1 MARDE
6 NWTDNKRPD
15 SSPRLTYSET
25 LRFGSRYPRGG
36 PRDIRDT
43 PPRGPERPR
52 SPAFRDRSPRGRERG
67 SYYAGDR
74 SPQHRARS
82 PYRGYRSGSR
92 SPPRVR
98 RRWNEDDRDGRPRR
112 PAPAP
117 YDVPP
122 PRDVRRP
129 RPLPYDV
136 PENDGH
142 VSRDRRG
149 PRDFP
154 REGRRDFRDFRNS
167 RDFRDFRDGRDD
179 RDSRDARDSRGGRD
193 FREGRE
199 GPREVVRR
207 PIGLPPAPPRPQRS
221 LPVRV
226 RPGPRP
232 GTLARRNRSRPAP
245 LAERVF
251 VGCSPLEEYDVSVKL
266 GQGTFG
272 EVKQA
277 IQRPTGRIVALK
289 KVTIYDVKDGLPIT
303 ALREIKLLKLLN
315 HPSIISVVDM
325 AYRPS
330 SERGKLGEVFMVE
343 PYMDHDLNGLLE
355 NPNIQLP
362 MTQIKLYM
370 RELLEGTLFMH
381 QNNILHRD
389 MKAANLLI
397 DNHGQLQI
405 ADFGLARPYYDP
417 GLAWSTNGWK
427 GGVVNY
433 TDMVVT
439 RWYRPP
445 ELLAGQRNYGPPIDM
460 WGVGCILAEMVIGRP
475 IFKGASEINQLELI
489 SQLCGSPNEDNF
501 PGWSSLPGVRN
512 CGPNGR
518 PEGGPNARGQL
529 DFGRFPRVVRK
540 HFTSVVDVGPQ
551 CADLIDRLLTLDP
564 TKRITAA
571 EALEHEWFWTKPY
584 PADPATVPKYL
595 PSKEID
601 RNRHRAQASVVAPTA
616 IPAAVPPGVIP
627 PPGIVP
633 PRPTVPP
640 FGAPMPMPVAPMAR
654 PPGPPPPI
662 INSSGSAYP
671 PKPRLSAAGAQGGWN
686 KPAGNPHG
694 GASWR

>member
-1 MARDE
+1 
-6 NWTDNKRPD
+6 
-15 SSPRLTYSET
+15 
-25 LRFGSRYPRGG
+25 
-36 PRDIRDT
+36 
-43 PPRGPERPR
+43 
-52 SPAFRDRSPRGRERG
+52 
-67 SYYAGDR
+67 
-74 SPQHRARS
+74 
-82 PYRGYRSGSR
+82 
-92 SPPRVR
+92 
-98 RRWNEDDRDGRPRR
+98 
-112 PAPAP
+112 
-117 YDVPP
+117 
-122 PRDVRRP
+122 
-129 RPLPYDV
+129 
-136 PENDGH
+136 
-142 VSRDRRG
+142 
-149 PRDFP
+149 
-154 REGRRDFRDFRNS
+154 
-167 RDFRDFRDGRDD
+167 
-179 RDSRDARDSRGGRD
+179 
-193 FREGRE
+193 
-199 GPREVVRR
+199 
-207 PIGLPPAPPRPQRS
+207 
-221 LPVRV
+221 
-226 RPGPRP
+226 
-232 GTLARRNRSRPAP
+232 
-245 LAERVF
+245 
-251 VGCSPLEEYDVSVKL
+251 
-266 GQGTFG
+266 
-272 EVKQA
+272 
-277 IQRPTGRIVALK
+277 
-289 KVTIYDVKDGLPIT
+289 
-303 ALREIKLLKLLN
+303 
-315 HPSIISVVDM
+315 
-325 AYRPS
+325 
-330 SERGKLGEVFMVE
+330 
-343 PYMDHDLNGLLE
+343 
-355 NPNIQLP
+355 
-362 MTQIKLYM
+362 
-370 RELLEGTLFMH
+370 
-381 QNNILHRD
+381 
-389 MKAANLLI
+389 
-397 DNHGQLQI
+397 
-405 ADFGLARPYYDP
+405 
-417 GLAWSTNGWK
+417 
-427 GGVVNY
+427 
-433 TDMVVT
+433 MVVT